1 MIVNGDMTQID
12 LPKGTVSGLVNAE
25 QVLNHVKNIGFVY
38 FEHHDVV
45 RHPLVAE
52 IIKAYERN

>member
-1 MIVNGDMTQID
+1 KD
-12 LPKGTVSGLVNAE
+12 
-25 QVLNHVKNIGFVY
+25 IGFVY

-52 IIKAYERN
+52 IIKAYEGKQN